1 MKKEKAAVVLP
12 DDWRERITRVLGFDA
27 NCGWREEKIKEV
39 VEFFNDSTQEFQLEW
54 RKPYLAIAG
63 WENAGVVV
71 GSQAGVLYLS
81 SLADGR
87 IDSHGVAGQEEE
99 LLANWIARLVPQL
112 RMARKG

>member
-1 MKKEKAAVVLP
+1 M
-12 DDWRERITRVLGFDA
+12 GFDA

-39 VEFFNDSTQEFQLEW
+39 VEFFNRSTQEFQLEW
-54 RKPYLAIAG
+54 RKPYLTFG
-63 WENAGVVV
+63 GNGQNAGVVV

-87 IDSHGVAGQEEE
+87 IDSHGVTGQEEE
-99 LLANWIARLVPQL
+99 LLADWIARLIPQL